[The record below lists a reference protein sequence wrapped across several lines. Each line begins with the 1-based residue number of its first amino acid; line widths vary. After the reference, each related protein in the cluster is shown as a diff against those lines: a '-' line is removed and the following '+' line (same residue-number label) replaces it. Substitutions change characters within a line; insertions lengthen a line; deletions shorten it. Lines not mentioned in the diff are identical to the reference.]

1 MTTKTKTTP
10 QVQIQNTTPTQIQ
23 AQNTTQTQNSPV
35 QNTTTQTPTRRV
47 ISITPRDGARGRPG
61 RPASKPSKDY
71 IVDKLRELLLNSEI
85 DLGDYI
91 SVKLLQ
97 IYITSFTA
105 NYVQGLLLTLARH
118 KDDSALGLIANLAFR
133 INMTTGD
140 LKVSVK
146 NAVRVYSPLLD
157 NLVKLTENLDV
168 TYVFK

>member
-1 MTTKTKTTP
+1 MTKVKTTQINAP
-10 QVQIQNTTPTQIQ
+10 TTQIQNTTPTQIQ
-23 AQNTTQTQNSPV
+23 AQNT
-35 QNTTTQTPTRRV
+35 QNTAAQQIQSTQRRV
-47 ISITPRDGARGRPG
+47 ITISSRDGARGRPG

-85 DLGDYI
+85 DLGDYT

-105 NYVQGLLLTLARH
+105 NHVQGLLLTLARH